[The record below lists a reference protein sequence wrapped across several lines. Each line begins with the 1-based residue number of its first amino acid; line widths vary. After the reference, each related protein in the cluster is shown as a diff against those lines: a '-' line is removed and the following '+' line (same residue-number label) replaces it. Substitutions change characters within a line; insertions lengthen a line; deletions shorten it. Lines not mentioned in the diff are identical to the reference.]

1 MQTSRCGNT
10 QTAGLVRVFSPPR
23 LPLPF
28 VNVILDIGYARAGS
42 IWLGTHDQVLV
53 NLRDSMR

>member
-10 QTAGLVRVFSPPR
+10 QTAGLVHVFQSTA
-23 LPLPF
+23 LPF
-28 VNVILDIGYARAGS
+28 VNIILDIEYARAGS
-42 IWLGTHDQVLV
+42 IRLGTHDQVLV

>member
-1 MQTSRCGNT
+1 VGTLKPQALSTF
-10 QTAGLVRVFSPPR
+10 FSPPR

-42 IWLGTHDQVLV
+42 IWLGAHDQVLV
-53 NLRDSMR
+53 DLRDSMR